1 MILVDTSVWI
11 DHLRRGSPRLVQLLE
26 AEQVLCHP
34 FIVGGLACGNLR
46 HRAEVISLLSKLP
59 VATIAT
65 HQEALTFLEGRR
77 LKGRG
82 LGYVDLHLLASSSL
96 DGVALWTLDKPL
108 AQIATSLGLDA

>member
-11 DHLRRGSPRLVQLLE
+11 DHLRWGSPRLVQLLE

-46 HRAEVISLLSKLP
+46 HRTEVISLLSELP
-59 VATIAT
+59 VATIAM
-65 HQEALTFLEGRR
+65 HEEALTFLEARR

-96 DGVALWTLDKPL
+96 DRVALWTLDKPL
-108 AQIATSLGLDA
+108 ALIAASLGLDA